1 MAITVSGRKNAE
13 DPAVRNGGVLRRQR
27 SSSQVQADNS
37 SGRQAAELLLPL
49 DEDVLDELELEL
61 ELEDEDEVDV
71 AGFESDDF
79 ALVDE
84 ADDEGE
90 LLDDDPRLSLR

>member
-1 MAITVSGRKNAE
+1 M
-13 DPAVRNGGVLRRQR
+13 
-27 SSSQVQADNS
+27 
-37 SGRQAAELLLPL
+37 L
-49 DEDVLDELELEL
+49 D
-61 ELEDEDEVDV
+61 DEDEEDEEDDDEDDV
-71 AGFESDDF
+71 EGFESDDF